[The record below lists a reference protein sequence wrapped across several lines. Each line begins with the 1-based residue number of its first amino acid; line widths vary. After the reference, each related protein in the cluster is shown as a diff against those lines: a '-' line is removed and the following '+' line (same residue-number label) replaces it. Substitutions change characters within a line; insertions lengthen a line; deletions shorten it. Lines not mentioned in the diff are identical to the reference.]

1 MRYLLLILFL
11 ACNPVKQVL
20 KDKNKL
26 DKVAEV
32 VVKSGYCSN
41 DTTIITKTDT
51 TYKFDTTYKY
61 DTIVNISKDT
71 QYVITQKVITRNI
84 YIRDTIKNVVVDNAR
99 INVLQKE
106 IMKLEAKQE
115 VLESEVAEWKKIAKK
130 RWWNFIWLIVLIS
143 IYVLRKP
150 VIRFLQWHL
159 TKT

>member
-1 MRYLLLILFL
+1 MILLL

-26 DKVAEV
+26 DKVADV

-51 TYKFDTTYKY
+51 TYQY
-61 DTIVNISKDT
+61 DTSYQIVTIPYLQTDT
-71 QYVITQKVITRNI
+71 QYVQKVITRTI
-84 YIRDTIKNVVVDNAR
+84 YIRDTIKNVVVDNSR

-115 VLESEVAEWKKIAKK
+115 VLKGEVSEWKKIAKK

>member
-1 MRYLLLILFL
+1 VRYLLLILLL

-26 DKVAEV
+26 DKVAWV

-51 TYKFDTTYKY
+51 TYKFDTSYVY
-61 DTIVNISKDT
+61 DTILNIQKDT

-84 YIRDTIKNVVVDNAR
+84 FIRDTIKNVVVDNSR

-115 VLESEVAEWKKIAKK
+115 VTETELAEWKKIAKK
-130 RWWNFIWLIVLIS
+130 RWWNLIWLIILIS
-143 IYVLRKP
+143 CYILRKP
-150 VIRFLQWHL
+150 VIRFLRWHFI
-159 TKT
+159 KT